1 MALGHVV
8 TKYFLMVEILN
19 LGKLLAVKCL
29 KR

>member
-1 MALGHVV
+1 MLSQNI
-8 TKYFLMVEILN
+8 FLMVEILN